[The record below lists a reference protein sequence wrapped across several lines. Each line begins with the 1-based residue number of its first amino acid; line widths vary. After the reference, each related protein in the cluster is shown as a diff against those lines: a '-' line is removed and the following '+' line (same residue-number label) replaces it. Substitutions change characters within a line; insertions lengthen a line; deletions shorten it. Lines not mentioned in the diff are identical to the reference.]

1 MIPLVL
7 CVDDDAITLMLCKM
21 MMTKSLFC
29 EDSVRATNGKE
40 ALLYFEKQSLLSQ
53 EEQKIPALVMLD
65 LNMPVLDGWEF
76 LEMFNANYKQFHQYT
91 KVVILS
97 SSVNPEDKKKAKDY
111 PLIIDFVAKPLSID
125 GLEKLKL
132 LDDLKKFF

>member
-21 MMTKSLFC
+21 MMNKSLFC

-53 EEQKIPALVMLD
+53 ENQKIPALVMLD

-76 LEMFNANYKQFHQYT
+76 LEMFNTNYKQFHQST

-111 PLIIDFVAKPLSID
+111 SLIIDFVAKPLSID